1 MVLPLAQLGAGSR
14 LFTRLF
20 LLWSFP
26 RCLTRRCTDSAGPRW
41 ELESTTVRFSVEHLL
56 LDRLSQFTHACLPT
70 SCPTCADF
78 FTIEPAYDSPAESL
92 SSHALGLPWLPVH
105 PVSLLEH
112 GQPLPLKLDVSTL
125 GSTLPSSDHLARGLN
140 MRRQATDDDE
150 MVEVAVDP
158 ESDDE
163 SKSDRLNLGLLAAG
177 TEAKVV
183 AGHRPELVGVRVLI
197 LPSTDQSSR
206 NVRPLQG
213 SREQKL
219 RTYTVDIRH
228 LQACAGLVA
237 DQDDGLHPSL
247 RWRLH
252 PPPLTLL
259 SARWLLGWA
268 SYDTLVPPAAPK
280 RDSRGHLLAPTLE
293 MDLPEPWTGH
303 QDPDTGR
310 TFYYNRVT
318 KDATWR
324 RPSEP
329 QRLPLAVDLPA
340 PWEAHRAQG
349 TDWTF
354 YYNKITGESTW
365 QHPQTT
371 LASQELRELTPAVDS
386 SYPEDSNGTDPGHLV
401 DDCPDTTPSVGA
413 EANVQQHQ
421 DLEMGRTSSPR
432 LDARGR
438 LRPKP
443 KKMPRRADTEPAG
456 SMEAGPDP
464 DIPYAARLEIQ
475 AGDLLLKSATAVQAT
490 SLATPCGSLSHASS
504 GSRSD
509 QKDGRV
515 SKRRVT
521 STEPRDDWSN
531 DAEATAEPSTRRSKE
546 TRPKAKPRS
555 KKKGKALVKPYRSI
569 WFDVD
574 DVDGESGPSVATR
587 ATTDLAAESETAAK
601 YMPAPAT
608 ALPLK
613 PCTLPLWLYSCLLRL
628 VAVTQEELNRERS
641 VYQLIGLVPPSFIS
655 SGLSS
660 RSSEATT
667 RLILSG
673 PAVHITL
680 HTHAFL
686 SLKV

>member
-1 MVLPLAQLGAGSR
+1 M
-14 LFTRLF
+14 
-20 LLWSFP
+20 
-26 RCLTRRCTDSAGPRW
+26 
-41 ELESTTVRFSVEHLL
+41 
-56 LDRLSQFTHACLPT
+56 
-70 SCPTCADF
+70 
-78 FTIEPAYDSPAESL
+78 
-92 SSHALGLPWLPVH
+92 
-105 PVSLLEH
+105 
-112 GQPLPLKLDVSTL
+112 
-125 GSTLPSSDHLARGLN
+125 
-140 MRRQATDDDE
+140 
-150 MVEVAVDP
+150 DP

-163 SKSDRLNLGLLAAG
+163 RQPDQLNLGLLAAG

-329 QRLPLAVDLPA
+329 QRLPLDVDLPA

-365 QHPQTT
+365 QHPQTA
-371 LASQELRELTPAVDS
+371 LASQELRELAPAADS
-386 SYPEDSNGTDPGHLV
+386 SYPEDPTGADRGHLA
-401 DDCPDTTPSVGA
+401 DDCPDSTPSAGA
-413 EANVQQHQ
+413 GDIVLPQGPQVH
-421 DLEMGRTSSPR
+421 SW
-432 LDARGR
+432 
-438 LRPKP
+438 
-443 KKMPRRADTEPAG
+443 MPRGAY
-456 SMEAGPDP
+456 GPSQRRCHDVLTLS
-464 DIPYAARLEIQ
+464 RLAPQ
-475 AGDLLLKSATAVQAT
+475 GRVLTLTSPMLPGLKYAT
-490 SLATPCGSLSHASS
+490 SLATPCGSLSHVSS
-504 GSRSD
+504 GSRPD
-509 QKDGRV
+509 QEDGRV

-521 STEPRDDWSN
+521 TTEPRDAGSN
-531 DAEATAEPSTRRSKE
+531 DAEATEAPSTRRSKG
-546 TRPKAKPRS
+546 TRPRPSRDQRGKVRPWSSHIDPFGLTWMMWTENPGPPWLRVPLLIRPWSPRQ
-555 KKKGKALVKPYRSI
+555 LRN
-569 WFDVD
+569 
-574 DVDGESGPSVATR
+574 T
-587 ATTDLAAESETAAK
+587 
-601 YMPAPAT
+601 
-608 ALPLK
+608 
-613 PCTLPLWLYSCLLRL
+613 CLR
-628 VAVTQEELNRERS
+628 
-641 VYQLIGLVPPSFIS
+641 QL
-655 SGLSS
+655 
-660 RSSEATT
+660 
-667 RLILSG
+667 
-673 PAVHITL
+673 L
-680 HTHAFL
+680 HCL
-686 SLKV
+686 